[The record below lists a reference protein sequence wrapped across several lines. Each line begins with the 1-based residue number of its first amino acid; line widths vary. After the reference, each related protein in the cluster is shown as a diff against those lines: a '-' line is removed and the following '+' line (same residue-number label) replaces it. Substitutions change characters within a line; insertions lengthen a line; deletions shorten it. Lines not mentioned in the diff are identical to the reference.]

1 MESDSASMGEPLSPV
16 LQVENLTVARSGEVV
31 IQEVNLDIRK
41 GEFVGLVGPNGSGK
55 TTLLLTIL
63 GLLEPV
69 PNTGGTVRVY
79 GNEVSRSLIME
90 ELGGFLKRLQ
100 TFPEI
105 SESLSEN
112 WLDWELLMRR
122 ICLFS
127 AIQEGMLE

>member
-1 MESDSASMGEPLSPV
+1 MESDSASMGEPLAPV

-69 PNTGGTVRVY
+69 P
-79 GNEVSRSLIME
+79 VSYTHLT
-90 ELGGFLKRLQ
+90 LPTK
-100 TFPEI
+100 
-105 SESLSEN
+105 
-112 WLDWELLMRR
+112 
-122 ICLFS
+122 
-127 AIQEGMLE
+127 A